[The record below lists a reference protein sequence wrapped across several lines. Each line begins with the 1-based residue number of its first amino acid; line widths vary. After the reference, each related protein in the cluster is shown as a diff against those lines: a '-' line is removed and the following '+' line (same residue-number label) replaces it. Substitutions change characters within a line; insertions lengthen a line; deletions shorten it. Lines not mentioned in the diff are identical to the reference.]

1 MTNAA
6 SASNSSNNNPRIPV
20 DVAGFQYN
28 FCKNPNCTQFGLPA
42 SQNKNHGNNTYNRTG
57 SNKAGGINLPL
68 LRCNACGEHLPM
80 KSNEGIVQKI
90 ERIGSYLVGEVVY
103 CTNDTPD
110 PTTGEIC
117 SNYIN
122 KVPVGTKKA
131 YRVHGKTNSGA
142 KRYIC
147 KCGKT
152 VSVAKPNQWQRETH
166 NNTDIFKLLMN
177 KMPLSRII
185 NVLGISWEVLYNRID
200 FIHKQCLAF
209 AAHRESKL
217 QEKFIRRLYVSVDRQ
232 EYAVNW
238 TERKDKR
245 NVILTAVAS
254 SCNKTSYVFG
264 VHPYFDGKVDKF
276 TVEADAS
283 NINDAANTPPFRKYA
298 RLWLDADYEASV
310 KKTKYKNVAGS
321 LDQAIENTYS
331 IMAQREDVEAF
342 DEKNKNQKLPSFG
355 VQTHAEYTMIAHF
368 HFLKKLLGNVEK
380 WRFFLDQDSGIRAA
394 CISAFVDEVKSKT
407 MEAFYVRIEKGL
419 TVDEKRKLKAEVQR
433 FLMHSKLQIPRTL
446 LKTSKSRCSVMRSQ
460 KCSRKATTRIV
471 G

>member
-1 MTNAA
+1 M
-6 SASNSSNNNPRIPV
+6 
-20 DVAGFQYN
+20 
-28 FCKNPNCTQFGLPA
+28 
-42 SQNKNHGNNTYNRTG
+42 
-57 SNKAGGINLPL
+57 
-68 LRCNACGEHLPM
+68 
-80 KSNEGIVQKI
+80 
-90 ERIGSYLVGEVVY
+90 
-103 CTNDTPD
+103 
-110 PTTGEIC
+110 
-117 SNYIN
+117 
-122 KVPVGTKKA
+122 
-131 YRVHGKTNSGA
+131 
-142 KRYIC
+142 
-147 KCGKT
+147 
-152 VSVAKPNQWQRETH
+152 
-166 NNTDIFKLLMN
+166 
-177 KMPLSRII
+177 
-185 NVLGISWEVLYNRID
+185 
-200 FIHKQCLAF
+200 
-209 AAHRESKL
+209 
-217 QEKFIRRLYVSVDRQ
+217 
-232 EYAVNW
+232 
-238 TERKDKR
+238 
-245 NVILTAVAS
+245 
-254 SCNKTSYVFG
+254 
-264 VHPYFDGKVDKF
+264 
-276 TVEADAS
+276 
-283 NINDAANTPPFRKYA
+283 
-298 RLWLDADYEASV
+298 